1 MKFFRLLL
9 VSGPPED
16 VKAAAQGHAE
26 QLDRLRNEGRLRL
39 AGTFANG
46 DGYCEI
52 LDVADR
58 LEAENLT
65 RQSPLV
71 ERGLVSWI
79 LREWT
84 EEEHAD

>member
-1 MKFFRLLL
+1 MQFFRLLL

-58 LEAENLT
+58 
-65 RQSPLV
+65 
-71 ERGLVSWI
+71 
-79 LREWT
+79 
-84 EEEHAD
+84 